1 MNDFE
6 QNNFS
11 ETETSA
17 ASDIIPDITR
27 DTSYEAAYREYE
39 MKKRFNRMPLILA
52 LLGLVF
58 SVLYGSGIVFGIVA
72 LVMSIKRYRIHK
84 SEPLKWALILSITC
98 IALCAAFILSL
109 SGAYLLGFIK
119 DKEQETQSLIS
130 LLKYII

>member
-58 SVLYGSGIVFGIVA
+58 SVFYGSGIVFGIVA
-72 LVMSIKRYRIHK
+72 FVMSIKRYRIHK

-98 IALCAAFILSL
+98 IALCTAFILSL
-109 SGAYLLGFIK
+109 CGTCLLAVIK
-119 DKEQETQSLIS
+119 QNEQETQSLIS

>member
-6 QNNFS
+6 QNNFR
-11 ETETSA
+11 EPETSA
-17 ASDIIPDITR
+17 APDIIPDITR
-27 DTSYEAAYREYE
+27 DTSYEAAYREYD

-72 LVMSIKRYRIHK
+72 LVMAVKRYRVHK

-98 IALCAAFILSL
+98 IALCTAFILSL
-109 SGAYLLGFIK
+109 TGAYLLGFIK
-119 DKEQETQSLIS
+119 DNEQETQSLIS

>member
-11 ETETSA
+11 EREVSA
-17 ASDIIPDITR
+17 APDITR

-39 MKKRFNRMPLILA
+39 MKRRFNRIPLIFA

-58 SVLYGSGIVFGIVA
+58 SVLYGTGIVFGVIA
-72 LVMSIKRYRIHK
+72 LVMAVKRYRVHK
-84 SEPLKWALILSITC
+84 SEPLRWALILSITC
-98 IALCAAFILSL
+98 IALCTAFILSL
-109 SGAYLLGFIK
+109 LGAGLLGKIK
-119 DKEQETQSLIS
+119 QNEQETESLVS